1 MLIKNFVFNPPPNS
15 PVINSRK
22 KTNKIQQH

>member
-1 MLIKNFVFNPPPNS
+1 MLIKNFVFNLPPNS
-15 PVINSRK
+15 PVINSCK